1 MQPTQFFFP
10 LTQETTQVTTQNPDP
25 TQSKRILDIK
35 EYNGQ
40 KKLHK
45 RLTVPFIWSRGCCYE
60 GTPTLYT
67 LQISTIAN
75 DVYYQKERLDE
86 VDCFNIEI
94 ISFYTE
100 TLDPFEFNDNTFIP
114 TLTSEK
120 LLTRYNQCQV
130 IDPEESILLTKP
142 SFENLATVPYLWK
155 RYSDESEEL
164 EFDEDDNIVLDGI
177 KYERSFEVPT
187 IHKIKKSSY
196 HFKPTLHEVLTQLP
210 DYLDEPF
217 LVTTNMLSCDV
228 DFMVQGNY
236 QIGITTV
243 YTPVIEQNNKKPRTD
258 DYYAF

>member
-1 MQPTQFFFP
+1 MQPNQFFFP
-10 LTQETTQVTTQNPDP
+10 LTQETINPEP
-25 TQSKRILDIK
+25 TQSKRMIELNK
-35 EYNGQ
+35 YNNIR
-40 KKLHK
+40 KLHK
-45 RLTVPFIWSRGCCYE
+45 RLTIPFIWSRGCCYE

-67 LQISTIAN
+67 LQIRTNAN

-114 TLTSEK
+114 TLSPEQMQA
-120 LLTRYNQCQV
+120 RYNRCQV

-142 SFENLATVPYLWK
+142 SFENLTTVPYLWK
-155 RYSDESEEL
+155 RYSEESVEL
-164 EFDEDDNIVLDGI
+164 DFDEDDNIVLNGI

-187 IHKIKKSSY
+187 LHKIKKLPY

-217 LVTTNMLSCDV
+217 LVTTNMLSSDTDV
-228 DFMVQGNY
+228 MVQGNY
-236 QIGITTV
+236 HIGITTV
-243 YTPVIEQNNKKPRTD
+243 YTPVIEQDNKKPRTGE
-258 DYYAF
+258 YTAF